1 MFNDPQNTPQRL
13 QWLINL
19 GYQMT
24 ISARGGYPT
33 VDNNMAHLV
42 ASNELHHKL
51 YNYL

>member
-1 MFNDPQNTPQRL
+1 MNPVTRQEILNAILPLNDPENVPQRL

-33 VDNNMAHLV
+33 IQRW
-42 ASNELHHKL
+42 KTR
-51 YNYL
+51 